1 MNIREETKQM
11 KLAAPLL
18 AAMPIEQRNR
28 ALALIET
35 HLNEHREEIFEGNR
49 KDLALALENLVAPAV
64 M

>member
-28 ALALIET
+28 ALA
-35 HLNEHREEIFEGNR
+35 
-49 KDLALALENLVAPAV
+49 
-64 M
+64 